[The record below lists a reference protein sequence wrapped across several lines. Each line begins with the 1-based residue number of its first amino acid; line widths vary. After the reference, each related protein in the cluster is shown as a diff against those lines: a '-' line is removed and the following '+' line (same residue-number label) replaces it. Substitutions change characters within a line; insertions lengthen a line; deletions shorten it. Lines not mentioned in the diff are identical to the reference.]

1 MEKSK
6 LLTIAV
12 FALLLLNLGTL
23 GFLVFGKTPAMPPH
37 GPHREPKYQIIE
49 QLHFDTTQQ
58 QQYEK
63 LILGHREAISQIEEH
78 IHMAKNRLYLQLLKD
93 QTDNKAKDSLI
104 DVHATYQKQI
114 EQTHFNHF
122 RDIKKICKPEQLDY
136 YYDLTQELSRIF
148 SRPPHPRHG

>member
-23 GFLVFGKTPAMPPH
+23 GFLVFGRNAGMPPH

-49 QLHFDTTQQ
+49 QLHFDKAQQ

-63 LILGHREAISQIEEH
+63 LILGHRAAISQIEDH
-78 IHMAKNRLYLQLLKD
+78 ARMAKNRLYLQLLKD
-93 QTDNKAKDSLI
+93 QTDDQVKDSLV
-104 DVHATYQKQI
+104 DVLAAYQKQI

-122 RDIKKICKPEQLDY
+122 QDIKKICRPDQLDY

-148 SRPPHPRHG
+148 SKPPHPRHG